1 MAIID
6 IVKYAAIVE
15 GFNMTKKGV
24 MKVINNDIL
33 IQDTEEGGLGFV
45 GSLQNAMNSLNNGKL
60 CGTIENIEV
69 LYENY
74 LRTKPNFKGIKTI
87 NITNYKAKSTGLYT
101 PYKGM
106 YVIQRPSKANTTYE
120 NQVLFEK
127 NLTELGIGYKSAFSG
142 TYKSNSY
149 VRLKRNGRI
158 LLYKIVDLQDR
169 LPGTV
174 ILYPLGD
181 LQKNE
186 FDSRSVKNANNEDIL
201 SKQTYKE
208 LIKD

>member
-1 MAIID
+1 M
-6 IVKYAAIVE
+6 
-15 GFNMTKKGV
+15 
-24 MKVINNDIL
+24 
-33 IQDTEEGGLGFV
+33 
-45 GSLQNAMNSLNNGKL
+45 
-60 CGTIENIEV
+60 
-69 LYENY
+69 
-74 LRTKPNFKGIKTI
+74 
-87 NITNYKAKSTGLYT
+87 
-101 PYKGM
+101 
-106 YVIQRPSKANTTYE
+106 IQRPSKANTTYE

-127 NLTELGIGYKSAFSG
+127 NLTKLGIGYKSAFSG

-149 VRLKRNGRI
+149 VRLKRNGRT

-186 FDSRSVKNANNEDIL
+186 FDSRSIKNANNEDIL

-208 LIKD
+208 LIKDYIAARSEANESNVVVSSWINNQINKYIQERKFDDIETFQI